1 MELDRR
7 QAILSV
13 AMALVAR
20 PARAKP
26 ERPEAELPECHRLT
40 RSLIERARRASTATN
55 RVDTDAIERVI
66 RRTAGASGSQP
77 VIKWMVSPTEAFD
90 HLRKLDSSDLGTGL
104 AALWRFKRSRLP
116 RNEDAFE
123 RSFRVRELASDILR
137 PDEHDRTLMA
147 PKLNAISE
155 AKRAGASPT
164 ELRRVRAACFEIGWL
179 ETSLPAVATESICA
193 IEALLVSGAQPSSD
207 AVRDRVLVFE
217 AYELGL
223 LATWE
228 TRNEIICVPSTPVPV
243 VN

>member
-26 ERPEAELPECHRLT
+26 ERSEAELPECHQLT

-55 RVDTDAIERVI
+55 RVDFDAIERII
-66 RRTAGASGSQP
+66 RRMARASKAPP
-77 VIKWMVSPTEAFD
+77 VIKWMAAPADAFD
-90 HLRKLDSSDLGTGL
+90 HLIKLNSSDLGTGL
-104 AALWRFKRSRLP
+104 AALWRVRRSCP
-116 RNEDAFE
+116 PCQDAFE
-123 RSFRVRELASDILR
+123 RSFRVRQLASEILR
-137 PDEHDRTLMA
+137 PDEHDLILMA

-155 AKRAGASPT
+155 AKRAGTTPA
-164 ELRRVRAACFEIGWL
+164 ELRRLRAACFEIGWL

-193 IEALLVSGAQPSSD
+193 IEALLASGEPNSD
-207 AVRDRVLVFE
+207 AVLDRMRVFE

-228 TRNEIICVPSTPVPV
+228 TPAELICVPRIAAA
-243 VN
+243 